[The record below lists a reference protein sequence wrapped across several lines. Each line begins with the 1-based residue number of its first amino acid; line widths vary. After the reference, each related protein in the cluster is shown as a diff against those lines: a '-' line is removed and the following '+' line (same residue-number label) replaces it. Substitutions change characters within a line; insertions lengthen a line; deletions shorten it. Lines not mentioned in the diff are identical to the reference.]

1 MHLLKVIGISFFSYK
16 YENQMWKNEI
26 MLIKEIATMKPS
38 MYYYVRM
45 LVMGIEVVVKF
56 TTSFILIL
64 QVHLQW
70 PLLIFVI
77 YIR

>member
-1 MHLLKVIGISFFSYK
+1 MYHNKMHLLKVIRILFFSYK
-16 YENQMWKNEI
+16 YENQMSSREKM
-26 MLIKEIATMKPS
+26 MLIKEMKPS

-64 QVHLQW
+64 QVHLK
-70 PLLIFVI
+70 
-77 YIR
+77 

>member
-1 MHLLKVIGISFFSYK
+1 M
-16 YENQMWKNEI
+16 

-64 QVHLQW
+64 QVHLQ
-70 PLLIFVI
+70 
-77 YIR
+77 

>member
-1 MHLLKVIGISFFSYK
+1 M
-16 YENQMWKNEI
+16 

-64 QVHLQW
+64 QS
-70 PLLIFVI
+70 PLTVTSSDICDIHTLKYNI
-77 YIR
+77 

>member
-1 MHLLKVIGISFFSYK
+1 MHLLKVIGILFFFHINMK
-16 YENQMWKNEI
+16 TKCLVVKKLNI

-64 QVHLQW
+64 QVHLQ
-70 PLLIFVI
+70 
-77 YIR
+77 

>member
-1 MHLLKVIGISFFSYK
+1 MKTKCLVV
-16 YENQMWKNEI
+16 KNEM
-26 MLIKEIATMKPS
+26 MLIKEMKPS

-64 QVHLQW
+64 QVHFQ
-70 PLLIFVI
+70 
-77 YIR
+77 